1 MHVGNT
7 YRQSGLRHEP
17 QVQIRAG
24 IPVICL
30 KGIIKNIKKMKTKL
44 ICCLFLL
51 LSFQLNISYAQKS
64 GKKITVSGYV
74 MDGTYAPIANAII
87 IVDGEKTA
95 YLTDDK
101 GFYKARISQGSIS
114 IGVLAPASGKMEE
127 PINGRERIDF
137 RYEGSVPTQVAG
149 KADPGDE
156 AVDMGLKTAK
166 KKTLTSPVDV
176 IDGTK
181 SKYASYNNI
190 YDMIKNEVPG
200 VMVSGSS
207 IRIRTATSINASN
220 EPLFVVD
227 GVPVTTIDNIAPQM
241 VKSIQVLK
249 GSSAAIYGMRG
260 SNGVIVINL
269 LKGSDK

>member
-51 LSFQLNISYAQKS
+51 LSLQLNISYAQKS

>member
-1 MHVGNT
+1 
-7 YRQSGLRHEP
+7 
-17 QVQIRAG
+17 
-24 IPVICL
+24 
-30 KGIIKNIKKMKTKL
+30 MKTKL
-44 ICCLFLL
+44 FFCLLLL
-51 LSFQLNISYAQKS
+51 LSFQVGISYSQKS
-64 GKKITVSGYV
+64 LKKITVSGYV
-74 MDGTYAPIANAII
+74 KDGTDTPVANAII
-87 IVDGEKTA
+87 IVDGEKT
-95 YLTDDK
+95 TFFTNDK
-101 GFYKARISQGSIS
+101 GFYKARINQGSSS
-114 IGVLAPASGKMEE
+114 IGVLTQTSGKVEE
-127 PINGRERIDF
+127 PINGRGRIDF
-137 RYEGSVPTQVAG
+137 RFEGSVPIQVTG
-149 KADPGDE
+149 KADPEDE
-156 AVDMGLKTAK
+156 AVDMGLRTAK
-166 KKTLTSPVDV
+166 KKSLTSPVDV
-176 IDGTK
+176 VDGTK